1 MAATATLRGVLRG
14 DGPAAAACLQRGLA
28 RCGVVSLGSASS
40 SGGSPIPWDGR
51 GLEGLKHANGADASR
66 PFATLVGERS
76 ACAWPSGS
84 RAGHHSLQFTRSF
97 KSRKSFYWPNIKKQW
112 DRETPPELETL
123 QVPDLPEEYTV
134 TGTFSDKYKKPEG
147 RETEV
152 FAVFELG
159 GKQYKVCPNDLVF
172 VDSRGDLEVN
182 DMIECNRV
190 LLLGSKDET
199 IIGRPYVPGT
209 SVVAAVE
216 SQFMEAKKIVFKKKR
231 RSNYRRNGGFR
242 HRLTRLR
249 ILSVNGVAPGGEGA

>member
-1 MAATATLRGVLRG
+1 MRRWSFGRLGELASPSNARKMAATATLRGVLRG
-14 DGPAAAACLQRGLA
+14 DGGPAAAACLQRGLA

-66 PFATLVGERS
+66 PFATLVSERS

-152 FAVFELG
+152 RLHSKAPS
-159 GKQYKVCPNDLVF
+159 PNPD
-172 VDSRGDLEVN
+172 
-182 DMIECNRV
+182 
-190 LLLGSKDET
+190 
-199 IIGRPYVPGT
+199 
-209 SVVAAVE
+209 VVVRA
-216 SQFMEAKKIVFKKKR
+216 
-231 RSNYRRNGGFR
+231 
-242 HRLTRLR
+242 RLTGAGAGLPFPSVWFPS
-249 ILSVNGVAPGGEGA
+249 ILFGVA